1 MDSLQILE
9 ILSRFQSHTVGV
21 FPADQIL
28 RVWSKPTALVVNT
41 GDHKRPDMHWVAVYV
56 NKSCDGLYF
65 DSFGIPPVIPDHI
78 NRLRKNFK
86 SFRWNTVQ
94 LQSDTDVCGQYC
106 IMFLSYMCKGLGFEK
121 FLDNFSKNLVKNDD
135 IVRSF
140 VQYKNVDANF
150 LGNSGRFFRYIQ
162 RGSSKMSLL

>member
-78 NRLRKNFK
+78 NRLRKYCK